1 MPSLTL
7 DLITFD
13 PGLTISGPEALAEV
27 IMKLVEDSWD
37 SGADLVMLP
46 EFTWMAMEPLI
57 AAGAE
62 KPLQCIA
69 ETFWRQ
75 FLPGIQMRLSRPGKA
90 VVLGTVPVME
100 TDGGLRNRAPIFADG
115 SLMHQDK
122 LHLTPWE
129 QAFTPGDTLHIWN
142 FGGFRI
148 AVIICL
154 DIEIPELAARLR
166 DSAVDLILCPSATE
180 TILGTER
187 VNRCASARAVEL
199 GCYVGVTHLTGT
211 GRSELIDVNV
221 GRAALYRPSQA
232 AFKDATRVEQTE
244 DFPNGTHRLRVTL
257 DHRALDVM
265 RRMYAETNPAS
276 LGKKNAGINRLIH
289 IESSPHP
296 SPAHIP

>member
-1 MPSLTL
+1 MPPLTL

-13 PGLTISGPEALAEV
+13 PGLTVSGPDALTEV
-27 IMKLVEDSWD
+27 IMTQVEHSWNT
-37 SGADLVMLP
+37 GADLVMLP
-46 EFTWMAMEPLI
+46 EFTWMALEPLI

-75 FLPGIQMRLSRPGKA
+75 LLPGIQKRLSRPDKA
-90 VVLGTVPVME
+90 VVLGTVPAME

-115 SLMHQDK
+115 AMMHQDK

-129 QAFTPGDTLHIWN
+129 QAFTPGDTLHLWN

-211 GRSELIDVNV
+211 ARSELIDVNV

-232 AFKDATRVEQTE
+232 AFKDDARVEATS
-244 DFPNGTHRLRVTL
+244 DFANGTHCLRVTL
-257 DHRALDVM
+257 DRHALDVM

-276 LGKKNAGINRLIH
+276 LGKKNAGINRVIH
-289 IESSPHP
+289 IESVLHP
-296 SPAHIP
+296 